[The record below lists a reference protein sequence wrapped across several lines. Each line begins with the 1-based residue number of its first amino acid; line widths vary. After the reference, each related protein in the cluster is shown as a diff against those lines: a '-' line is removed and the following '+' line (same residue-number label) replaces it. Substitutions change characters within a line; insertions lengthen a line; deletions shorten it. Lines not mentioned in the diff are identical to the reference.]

1 MRGYADFRVSMGKVG
16 IFRKGY
22 RYAFFKNYDDS
33 SSIDEKA
40 STGVDCICSGPLAD
54 CPSGFDKSQVQNFKY
69 RHRKLQISR
78 CAASCFDDEA
88 EQSSLP
94 VDKLDPDLVVANRVA
109 CTKEL
114 EEVKK
119 HPNKLVEILV
129 KHIEAGAPSNVALP
143 RNMARKPPTVIY
155 RETKYGQ
162 FKDRK

>member
-1 MRGYADFRVSMGKVG
+1 M
-16 IFRKGY
+16 
-22 RYAFFKNYDDS
+22 
-33 SSIDEKA
+33 
-40 STGVDCICSGPLAD
+40 
-54 CPSGFDKSQVQNFKY
+54 
-69 RHRKLQISR
+69 
-78 CAASCFDDEA
+78 
-88 EQSSLP
+88 
-94 VDKLDPDLVVANRVA
+94 A

-162 FKDRK
+162 FKDRKK